1 MKVNELTGL
10 NIQDISNWYD
20 AFGLTFNLGKG
31 DYLIMGIKDGSS
43 LNLNKSNFV
52 IYTREDD
59 FKNIVN
65 AKIDAEDL
73 VLIKNGNQRDPV
85 RPNTV
90 KCNTKETLRTLL
102 KIYAMNFEN
111 RKKY

>member
-1 MKVNELTGL
+1 MKINEATGL
-10 NIQDISNWYD
+10 NICDISKWYD
-20 AFGLTFNLGKG
+20 AFGLTYNLGKG

-52 IYTREDD
+52 IYTRDDD

-65 AKIDAEDL
+65 EKLEAEDL
-73 VLIKNGNQRDPV
+73 ILIKNGNQRDSV

-90 KCNTKETLRTLL
+90 KCNSKETLRKLFP
-102 KIYAMNFEN
+102 IYARNYEN
-111 RKKY
+111 RK